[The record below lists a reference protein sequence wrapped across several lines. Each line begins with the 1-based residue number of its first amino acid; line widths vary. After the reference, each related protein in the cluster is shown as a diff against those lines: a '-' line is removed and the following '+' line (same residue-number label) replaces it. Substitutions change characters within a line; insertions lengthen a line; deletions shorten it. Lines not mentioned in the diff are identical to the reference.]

1 MKKAL
6 VLFFVMSIFIAQALH
21 GVVPHKWEIRNKDE
35 FIRGKLSGI
44 SVSFDGILSL
54 SPKEEPVKAPVEE
67 FYLSLLLTPK
77 GDMFLGTGH
86 AGKIYKMSK
95 SGKVELYFQV
105 PEMDVLCLARDRK
118 GNLYAGTSPNGKIYK
133 ITEKGQGGT
142 FFNPREKYIWD
153 LFFIERDVLLAAV
166 GESGGIY
173 QINMEGEGIQILKT
187 EENHVLCVEKDLNE
201 DIIAGTGG
209 TGRVYRISRGKKPSI
224 LFESSYEEIRSV
236 ALDREGNVYAAA
248 GGRIVS
254 PRELRESPVAA
265 QAKSDVSITVTPSP
279 AQAKK
284 ISSSSQMQPGALFK
298 INFRGI
304 AKKVWQSSDEL
315 IYSLSWDEAK
325 KKLLFGTG
333 DGGRVYSLDRNEK
346 ISLLIQK
353 NSAQVYSLV
362 PFGPKFYMLSNNP
375 PGLSI
380 LHPEQILEGEYLSQ
394 VIDTQT
400 VSSWGRMDWESE
412 VPSGCNLQFQTRSG
426 NSSRPGAT
434 WSDWSPPYQKRE
446 GEQILSPEARYLQFK
461 VMFKAQSGKVSPLVR
476 RISLFYL
483 QTNLAPEITKLTML
497 PPNVVYLKPPVQA
510 EVVWGADT
518 DVSERT
524 KKAAGEKALIVPK
537 KIERKGFQ
545 TIVWEAEDQNGDKL
559 VYSLYIKKEGEEEWR
574 ILKEKWTDTIY
585 AFDTMTY
592 PDGVY
597 FLKVVALDTPS
608 NPPGMEQKA
617 EKASRPL
624 VIDNS
629 LPTIKGFRADR
640 NKNKLT
646 VSFAAEDSM
655 SSIKEAQY
663 LIRPGEWI
671 SLFPRDGIC
680 DSRKE
685 SFSVSIP
692 LPAVFDNMI
701 TVKVQDSHGNIGVHR
716 QTF

>member
-1 MKKAL
+1 MKRAL
-6 VLFFVMSIFIAQALH
+6 VPFFVMSILFAQALH
-21 GVVPHKWEIRNKDE
+21 GVVPQKWEIRNKDD
-35 FIRGKLSGI
+35 FLRGKLSGI
-44 SVSFDGILSL
+44 SVSYDGVLSL
-54 SPKEEPVKAPVEE
+54 SPKEEPVEAPVED
-67 FYLSLLLTPK
+67 FYLSLLLTPQ
-77 GDMFLGTGH
+77 GEIFLGTGH
-86 AGKIYKMSK
+86 AGKIYKISK

-133 ITEKGQGGT
+133 ITEKGQGGP

-153 LFFIERDVLLAAV
+153 LFFIERGVLLAAV

-173 QINMEGEGIQILKT
+173 QINMEGEGIQILRT

-209 TGRVYRISRGKKPSI
+209 SGRVYRISSGKKPSI
-224 LFESSYEEIRSV
+224 LFESPYEEIRSV
-236 ALDREGNVYAAA
+236 ALDREGNIYAAA

-254 PRELRESPVAA
+254 PREVRGFSMAA
-265 QAKSDVSITVTPSP
+265 QAESDVSITVTPAP
-279 AQAKK
+279 VQAKE
-284 ISSSSQMQPGALFK
+284 ILSLSQMQPGALFK
-298 INFRGI
+298 INFKGI
-304 AKKVWQSSDEL
+304 AKRVWQSRDEL
-315 IYSLSWDEAK
+315 IYSLSWDETE

-333 DGGRVYSLDRNEK
+333 DKGRVYSLDRSEK

-353 NSAQVYSLV
+353 NSAQAYSLV
-362 PFGPKFYMLSNNP
+362 PFGPKIYMLSNNP

-380 LHPEQILEGEYLSQ
+380 IHPKQMLEGEYLSQ

-434 WSDWSPPYQKRE
+434 WSDWSPPYQKTE
-446 GEQILSPEARYLQFK
+446 GEQILSPKARYLQFK
-461 VMFKAQSGKVSPLVR
+461 VMFKARSGKASPLLR

-497 PPNVVYLKPPVQA
+497 PPNVVYLKPLIQA

-518 DVSERT
+518 DISERT
-524 KKAAGEKALIVPK
+524 KNAAREEALIVPK

-545 TIVWEAEDQNGDKL
+545 TVVWEAEDENGDNL
-559 VYSLYIKKEGEEEWR
+559 VYSLYIRKEGEEEWR
-574 ILKEKWTDTIY
+574 ILREKWTDKIY
-585 AFDTMTY
+585 AFDTLTY

-597 FLKVVALDTPS
+597 FLKVVASDTPS

-629 LPTIKGFRADR
+629 LPMIKGFRVDRDR
-640 NKNKLT
+640 NKLI

-655 SSIKEAQY
+655 SSIQEVKY

-671 SLFPRDGIC
+671 SIFPRDGIC
-680 DSRKE
+680 DSRQE
-685 SFSVSIP
+685 RFRVSIT

-701 TVKVQDSHGNIGVHR
+701 TVKVQDSQGNIGVHR

>member
-1 MKKAL
+1 MKRAL
-6 VLFFVMSIFIAQALH
+6 VPFFVMSILFAQALH
-21 GVVPHKWEIRNKDE
+21 GVVPHKWEIRNKDD
-35 FIRGKLSGI
+35 FLRGKLSGI
-44 SVSFDGILSL
+44 SVSYDGVLSL
-54 SPKEEPVKAPVEE
+54 SPKEEPVEAPVEE
-67 FYLSLLLTPK
+67 FYLSLLLTPQ
-77 GDMFLGTGH
+77 GEIFLGTGH
-86 AGKIYKMSK
+86 AGKIYKIGK

-133 ITEKGQGGT
+133 ITEKGQGGP

-153 LFFIERDVLLAAV
+153 LFFIERGVLLAAV

-209 TGRVYRISRGKKPSI
+209 SGRVYRVSRGKKPSI
-224 LFESSYEEIRSV
+224 LFESPYEEVRSV
-236 ALDREGNVYAAA
+236 ALDREGNIYAAA

-254 PRELRESPVAA
+254 PREMREFPVAA
-265 QAKSDVSITVTPSP
+265 QAESDVSITVTPAP
-279 AQAKK
+279 VQAKE
-284 ISSSSQMQPGALFK
+284 ILSLSQMQPGALFK
-298 INFRGI
+298 INFKGI
-304 AKKVWQSSDEL
+304 AKRVWQSSDEL
-315 IYSLSWDEAK
+315 IYSLSWDETE

-333 DGGRVYSLDRNEK
+333 DKGRVYSLDRSEK

-353 NSAQVYSLV
+353 NSAQAYSLV
-362 PFGPKFYMLSNNP
+362 PFGPKIYMLSNNP
-375 PGLSI
+375 PGLSVI
-380 LHPEQILEGEYLSQ
+380 HPEQILEGEYLSQ

-434 WSDWSPPYQKRE
+434 WSDWSPPYQKTE
-446 GEQILSPEARYLQFK
+446 GEQILSPKARYLQFK
-461 VMFKAQSGKVSPLVR
+461 VMFKARSGKASPLLR

-483 QTNLAPEITKLTML
+483 QTNLTPEITRLTML
-497 PPNVVYLKPPVQA
+497 PPNVVYLKPLIQA

-518 DVSERT
+518 DISERT
-524 KKAAGEKALIVPK
+524 KNAAIERALIVPK

-545 TIVWEAEDQNGDKL
+545 TVVWEAEDENGDNL
-559 VYSLYIKKEGEEEWR
+559 VYSLHIRKEGEEEWR
-574 ILKEKWTDTIY
+574 ILREKWTDTIY
-585 AFDTMTY
+585 AFDTLTY

-608 NPPGMEQKA
+608 NPPGMEQKT
-617 EKASRPL
+617 EKVSRPL

-629 LPTIKGFRADR
+629 LPTIKGFRVDR
-640 NKNKLT
+640 DRNKLT

-655 SSIKEAQY
+655 SSIREVKY

-671 SLFPRDGIC
+671 SIFPRDGIC
-680 DSRKE
+680 DSRQE
-685 SFSVSIP
+685 SFRVSIT

-716 QTF
+716 QSF

>member
-1 MKKAL
+1 MKRAL
-6 VLFFVMSIFIAQALH
+6 VPFFVMSILFAQALH
-21 GVVPHKWEIRNKDE
+21 GVVPHKWEIRNKDD
-35 FIRGKLSGI
+35 FLRGKLSGI
-44 SVSFDGILSL
+44 SVSYDGVLSL
-54 SPKEEPVKAPVEE
+54 SPKEEPVEAPVEE
-67 FYLSLLLTPK
+67 FYLSLLLTPQ
-77 GDMFLGTGH
+77 GEIFLGTGH
-86 AGKIYKMSK
+86 AGKIYKIGK

-133 ITEKGQGGT
+133 ITEKGQGGP

-153 LFFIERDVLLAAV
+153 LFFIERGVLLAAV

-209 TGRVYRISRGKKPSI
+209 SGRVYRVSRGKKPSI
-224 LFESSYEEIRSV
+224 LFESPYEEIRSV
-236 ALDREGNVYAAA
+236 ALDREGNIYAAA

-254 PRELRESPVAA
+254 PREVREFPVAV
-265 QAKSDVSITVTPSP
+265 QAESDVSITVTPAP
-279 AQAKK
+279 VQAKE
-284 ISSSSQMQPGALFK
+284 ILSLSQMQPGALFK
-298 INFRGI
+298 INFKGI
-304 AKKVWQSSDEL
+304 AKRVWQSSDEL
-315 IYSLSWDEAK
+315 IYSLSWDETE

-333 DGGRVYSLDRNEK
+333 DKGRVYSLDRDEK

-353 NSAQVYSLV
+353 NSAQAYSLV
-362 PFGPKFYMLSNNP
+362 PFGPKIYMLSNNP
-375 PGLSI
+375 PGLSVI
-380 LHPEQILEGEYLSQ
+380 HPEQILEGEYLSQ

-434 WSDWSPPYQKRE
+434 WSDWSPPYQKTE
-446 GEQILSPEARYLQFK
+446 GEQILSPKARYLQFK
-461 VMFKAQSGKVSPLVR
+461 VMFKARSGKASPLLR

-497 PPNVVYLKPPVQA
+497 PPNVVYLKPPIQA

-518 DVSERT
+518 DISERT
-524 KKAAGEKALIVPK
+524 KNAAREIALIVPK

-545 TIVWEAEDQNGDKL
+545 TVVWEAEDENGDNL
-559 VYSLYIKKEGEEEWR
+559 VYSLHIRKEGEEEWR
-574 ILKEKWTDTIY
+574 ILREKWTDTIY
-585 AFDTMTY
+585 AFDTLTY

-608 NPPGMEQKA
+608 NPPGMEQKT
-617 EKASRPL
+617 EKVSRPL

-629 LPTIKGFRADR
+629 LPTIKGFRVDR
-640 NKNKLT
+640 DRNKLT

-655 SSIKEAQY
+655 SSIREVKY

-671 SLFPRDGIC
+671 SIFPRDGIC
-680 DSRKE
+680 DSRQE
-685 SFSVSIP
+685 SFRVSIT

-716 QTF
+716 QSF

>member
-1 MKKAL
+1 MKRAL
-6 VLFFVMSIFIAQALH
+6 VPFFVMSILFAQALH
-21 GVVPHKWEIRNKDE
+21 GVVPQKWEIRNKDD
-35 FIRGKLSGI
+35 FLRGKLSGI
-44 SVSFDGILSL
+44 SVSYDGVLSL
-54 SPKEEPVKAPVEE
+54 SPKEDPVEAPVED
-67 FYLSLLLTPK
+67 FYLSLLLTPQ
-77 GDMFLGTGH
+77 GEIFLGTGH
-86 AGKIYKMSK
+86 AGKIYKIGK
-95 SGKVELYFQV
+95 SGKMELYFQV

-133 ITEKGQGGT
+133 ITEKGQGGS

-153 LFFIERDVLLAAV
+153 LFFIERGVLLAAV
-166 GESGGIY
+166 GENGGIY

-209 TGRVYRISRGKKPSI
+209 SGRVYRITRGKKPSI
-224 LFESSYEEIRSV
+224 LFESPYEEIRSV
-236 ALDREGNVYAAA
+236 ALDREGNIYAAA

-254 PRELRESPVAA
+254 PREVREFPVAA
-265 QAKSDVSITVTPSP
+265 QAESGVSITVTPAP
-279 AQAKK
+279 VQAKE
-284 ISSSSQMQPGALFK
+284 ILSLSQMQPGALFK
-298 INFRGI
+298 INFKGI
-304 AKKVWQSSDEL
+304 AKRVWQSSDEL
-315 IYSLSWDEAK
+315 IYSLSWDETE

-333 DGGRVYSLDRNEK
+333 DKGRVYSLDRSEK

-353 NSAQVYSLV
+353 NSAQAYSLV
-362 PFGPKFYMLSNNP
+362 PFGPKIYLLSNNP
-375 PGLSI
+375 PGLSVI
-380 LHPEQILEGEYLSQ
+380 QPEQILEGEYLSQ

-434 WSDWSPPYQKRE
+434 WSDWSPPYQKTE
-446 GEQILSPEARYLQFK
+446 GEQILSPKARYLQFK
-461 VMFKAQSGKVSPLVR
+461 VMFKARSGKASPLLR

-483 QTNLAPEITKLTML
+483 QTNLAPEITMLTML
-497 PPNVVYLKPPVQA
+497 PPNVVYLKPPIQA

-518 DVSERT
+518 DISERT
-524 KKAAGEKALIVPK
+524 KNAAREIALIVPK

-545 TIVWEAEDQNGDKL
+545 TVVWEAEDANGDNL
-559 VYSLYIKKEGEEEWR
+559 VYSLYIRKEGEEEWR
-574 ILKEKWTDTIY
+574 ILRDKWTDTIY
-585 AFDTMTY
+585 AFDTLTY

-608 NPPGMEQKA
+608 NPSGMEQKA
-617 EKASRPL
+617 EKVSRPL

-629 LPTIKGFRADR
+629 LPTIKGFRVDKDR
-640 NKNKLT
+640 NKLI

-655 SSIKEAQY
+655 SSIQEVKY

-671 SLFPRDGIC
+671 SIFPRDGIC
-680 DSRKE
+680 DSRQE
-685 SFSVSIP
+685 RFRVSIT

-716 QTF
+716 QRF

>member
-1 MKKAL
+1 MKRAL
-6 VLFFVMSIFIAQALH
+6 VPFFVMSILFAQALH
-21 GVVPHKWEIRNKDE
+21 GVVPHKWEIRNKDD
-35 FIRGKLSGI
+35 FLRGKLSGI
-44 SVSFDGILSL
+44 SVSYDGVLSL
-54 SPKEEPVKAPVEE
+54 SPKEEPVEAPVEE
-67 FYLSLLLTPK
+67 FYLSLLLTPQ
-77 GDMFLGTGH
+77 GEIFLGTGH
-86 AGKIYKMSK
+86 AGKIYKIGK

-133 ITEKGQGGT
+133 ITEKGQGGP

-153 LFFIERDVLLAAV
+153 MFFIERGVLLAAV

-209 TGRVYRISRGKKPSI
+209 SGRVYRVSRGKKPSI
-224 LFESSYEEIRSV
+224 LFESPYEEIRSV
-236 ALDREGNVYAAA
+236 ALDREGNIYAAA

-254 PRELRESPVAA
+254 PREVREFPVAV
-265 QAKSDVSITVTPSP
+265 QAESDVSITVTPAP
-279 AQAKK
+279 VQAKE
-284 ISSSSQMQPGALFK
+284 ILSLSQMQPGALFK
-298 INFRGI
+298 INFKGI
-304 AKKVWQSSDEL
+304 AKRVWQSSDEL
-315 IYSLSWDEAK
+315 IYSLSWDETE

-333 DGGRVYSLDRNEK
+333 DKGRVYSLDRDEK

-353 NSAQVYSLV
+353 NSAQAYSLV
-362 PFGPKFYMLSNNP
+362 PFGPKIYMLSNNP
-375 PGLSI
+375 PGLSVI
-380 LHPEQILEGEYLSQ
+380 HPEQILEGEYLSQ

-434 WSDWSPPYQKRE
+434 WSDWSPPYQKTE
-446 GEQILSPEARYLQFK
+446 GEQILSPKARYLQFK
-461 VMFKAQSGKVSPLVR
+461 VMFKARSGKASPLLR

-497 PPNVVYLKPPVQA
+497 PPNVVYLKPPIQA

-518 DVSERT
+518 DISERT
-524 KKAAGEKALIVPK
+524 KNAAREIALIVPK

-545 TIVWEAEDQNGDKL
+545 TVVWEAEDENGDNL
-559 VYSLYIKKEGEEEWR
+559 VYSLHIRKEGEEEWR
-574 ILKEKWTDTIY
+574 ILREKWTDTIY
-585 AFDTMTY
+585 AFDTLTY

-608 NPPGMEQKA
+608 NPPGMEQKT
-617 EKASRPL
+617 EKVSRPL

-629 LPTIKGFRADR
+629 LPTIKGFRVDR
-640 NKNKLT
+640 DRNKLT

-655 SSIKEAQY
+655 SSIREVKY

-671 SLFPRDGIC
+671 SIFPRDGIC
-680 DSRKE
+680 DSRQE
-685 SFSVSIP
+685 SFRVSIT

-716 QTF
+716 QSF

>member
-1 MKKAL
+1 MKRAL
-6 VLFFVMSIFIAQALH
+6 VPFFVMSILFAQALH
-21 GVVPHKWEIRNKDE
+21 GVVPQKWEIRNKDD
-35 FIRGKLSGI
+35 FLRGKLSGI
-44 SVSFDGILSL
+44 SVSYDGVLSL
-54 SPKEEPVKAPVEE
+54 SPKEEPVEAPVED
-67 FYLSLLLTPK
+67 FYLSLLLTPQ
-77 GDMFLGTGH
+77 GEIFLGTGH
-86 AGKIYKMSK
+86 AGKIYKISK

-133 ITEKGQGGT
+133 ITEKGQGGP

-153 LFFIERDVLLAAV
+153 LFFIERGVLLAAV

-173 QINMEGEGIQILKT
+173 QINMEGEGIQILRT

-209 TGRVYRISRGKKPSI
+209 SGRVYRVSRGKKPSI
-224 LFESSYEEIRSV
+224 LFESPYEEIRSV
-236 ALDREGNVYAAA
+236 ALDREGNIYAAA

-254 PRELRESPVAA
+254 PVTPAPV
-265 QAKSDVSITVTPSP
+265 QAKEILSL
-279 AQAKK
+279 
-284 ISSSSQMQPGALFK
+284 SQMQPGALFK
-298 INFRGI
+298 INFKGI
-304 AKKVWQSSDEL
+304 AKRVWQSSDEL
-315 IYSLSWDEAK
+315 IYSLSWDETE

-333 DGGRVYSLDRNEK
+333 DKGRVYSLDRSEK

-353 NSAQVYSLV
+353 NSAQAYSLV
-362 PFGPKFYMLSNNP
+362 PFGPKIYMLSNNP

-380 LHPEQILEGEYLSQ
+380 IHPKQMLEGEYLSQ

-434 WSDWSPPYQKRE
+434 WSDWSPPYQKTE
-446 GEQILSPEARYLQFK
+446 GEQILSPKARYLQFK
-461 VMFKAQSGKVSPLVR
+461 VMFKARSGKASPLLR

-497 PPNVVYLKPPVQA
+497 PPNVVYLKPPIQA

-518 DVSERT
+518 DISERT
-524 KKAAGEKALIVPK
+524 KNAAGERALIVPK

-545 TIVWEAEDQNGDKL
+545 TVVWEAEDENGDNL
-559 VYSLYIKKEGEEEWR
+559 VYSLYIRKEGEEEWR
-574 ILKEKWTDTIY
+574 ILREKWTDKIY
-585 AFDTMTY
+585 AFDTLTY

-597 FLKVVALDTPS
+597 FLKVVASDTPS

-617 EKASRPL
+617 EKVSRPL

-629 LPTIKGFRADR
+629 LPTIKGFRVDRDR
-640 NKNKLT
+640 NKLI

-655 SSIKEAQY
+655 SSIQEVKY

-671 SLFPRDGIC
+671 SIFPRDGIC
-680 DSRKE
+680 DSRQE
-685 SFSVSIP
+685 RFRVSIT

-701 TVKVQDSHGNIGVHR
+701 TVKVQDSYGNIGVHR
-716 QTF
+716 QSF

>member
-1 MKKAL
+1 MKRAL
-6 VLFFVMSIFIAQALH
+6 VPFFVMSILFAQALH
-21 GVVPHKWEIRNKDE
+21 GVVPHKWEIRNKDD
-35 FIRGKLSGI
+35 FLRGKLSGI
-44 SVSFDGILSL
+44 SVSYDGVLSL
-54 SPKEEPVKAPVEE
+54 SPKEELVEAPVEE
-67 FYLSLLLTPK
+67 FYLSLLLTPQ
-77 GDMFLGTGH
+77 GEIFLGTGH
-86 AGKIYKMSK
+86 AGKIYKIGK

-133 ITEKGQGGT
+133 ITEKGQGGS

-153 LFFIERDVLLAAV
+153 LFFIERGVLLAAV

-209 TGRVYRISRGKKPSI
+209 CGRVYRISRGKKPSI
-224 LFESSYEEIRSV
+224 LFESPYEEIRSV
-236 ALDREGNVYAAA
+236 ALDREGNIYAAA
-248 GGRIVS
+248 GGRIIS
-254 PRELRESPVAA
+254 PKEVREFPVAA
-265 QAKSDVSITVTPSP
+265 QAESDVSITVTPAP
-279 AQAKK
+279 VQAKE
-284 ISSSSQMQPGALFK
+284 ILSLSQMQPGALFK
-298 INFRGI
+298 INFKGI
-304 AKKVWQSSDEL
+304 AKRVWQSSDEL
-315 IYSLSWDEAK
+315 IYSLSWDETE

-333 DGGRVYSLDRNEK
+333 DKGRVYSLDRSEK

-353 NSAQVYSLV
+353 NSAQAYSLV
-362 PFGPKFYMLSNNP
+362 PFGPKIYMLSNNP
-375 PGLSI
+375 PGLSVI
-380 LHPEQILEGEYLSQ
+380 HPEQILEGEYLSQ

-412 VPSGCNLQFQTRSG
+412 VPSGCNLQFQTWSG

-434 WSDWSPPYQKRE
+434 WSDWSPPYQKTE
-446 GEQILSPEARYLQFK
+446 GEQILSPKARYLQFK
-461 VMFKAQSGKVSPLVR
+461 VMFKARSGKASPLLR

-483 QTNLAPEITKLTML
+483 QTNLAPEITMLTML
-497 PPNVVYLKPPVQA
+497 PPNVVYLKPLIQA

-518 DVSERT
+518 DISERT
-524 KKAAGEKALIVPK
+524 KNAARERALIVPK

-545 TIVWEAEDQNGDKL
+545 TVVWEAEDENGDNL
-559 VYSLYIKKEGEEEWR
+559 VYSLHIRKEDEEEWR
-574 ILKEKWTDTIY
+574 ILREKWTDTIY
-585 AFDTMTY
+585 AFDTLTY

-608 NPPGMEQKA
+608 NPPGMEQKT
-617 EKASRPL
+617 EKVSRPL

-629 LPTIKGFRADR
+629 LPTIKGFRVDRDR
-640 NKNKLT
+640 NKLI

-655 SSIKEAQY
+655 SSIREVKY

-680 DSRKE
+680 DSRQE
-685 SFSVSIP
+685 RFRVSIT

-716 QTF
+716 QSF

>member
-1 MKKAL
+1 MKRVL
-6 VLFFVMSIFIAQALH
+6 VPFFVMSILFAQALH
-21 GVVPHKWEIRNKDE
+21 GVVPHKWEIRNKDD
-35 FIRGKLSGI
+35 FLRGKLSGI
-44 SVSFDGILSL
+44 SVSYDGVLSL
-54 SPKEEPVKAPVEE
+54 SPKEEPVEAPVED
-67 FYLSLLLTPK
+67 FYLSLLLTPQ
-77 GDMFLGTGH
+77 GEIFLGTGH
-86 AGKIYKMSK
+86 AGKIYKIGK

-133 ITEKGQGGT
+133 ITEKGQGGS

-153 LFFIERDVLLAAV
+153 LFFIERGVLLAAV

-209 TGRVYRISRGKKPSI
+209 CGRVYRISRGKKPSI
-224 LFESSYEEIRSV
+224 LFESPYEEIRSV
-236 ALDREGNVYAAA
+236 ALDREGNIYAAA
-248 GGRIVS
+248 GGRIIS
-254 PRELRESPVAA
+254 PKEVREFPVAA
-265 QAKSDVSITVTPSP
+265 QAESDVSITVTPAP
-279 AQAKK
+279 VQAKE
-284 ISSSSQMQPGALFK
+284 ILSLSQMQPGVLFK
-298 INFRGI
+298 INFKGI
-304 AKKVWQSSDEL
+304 AKRVWQSSDEL
-315 IYSLSWDEAK
+315 IYSLSWDETE

-333 DGGRVYSLDRNEK
+333 DKGRVYSLDRSEK

-353 NSAQVYSLV
+353 NSAQAYSLV
-362 PFGPKFYMLSNNP
+362 PFGPKIYMLSNNP
-375 PGLSI
+375 PGLSVI
-380 LHPEQILEGEYLSQ
+380 HPEQILEGEYLSQ

-434 WSDWSPPYQKRE
+434 WSDWSPPYQKTE
-446 GEQILSPEARYLQFK
+446 GEQILSPKARYLQFK
-461 VMFKAQSGKVSPLVR
+461 VMFKARSGKASPLLR

-483 QTNLAPEITKLTML
+483 QTNLAPEITMLTML
-497 PPNVVYLKPPVQA
+497 PPNVVYLKPLIQA

-518 DVSERT
+518 DISERT
-524 KKAAGEKALIVPK
+524 KNAARERALIVPK

-545 TIVWEAEDQNGDKL
+545 TVVWEAEDENGDNL
-559 VYSLYIKKEGEEEWR
+559 VYSLHIRKEGEEEWR
-574 ILKEKWTDTIY
+574 ILREKWTDTIY
-585 AFDTMTY
+585 AFDTLTY

-608 NPPGMEQKA
+608 NPPGMEQKT
-617 EKASRPL
+617 EKVSRPL

-629 LPTIKGFRADR
+629 LPTIKGFRVDR
-640 NKNKLT
+640 DRNKLT

-655 SSIKEAQY
+655 SSIQEVKY

-671 SLFPRDGIC
+671 SIFPRDGIC
-680 DSRKE
+680 DSRQE
-685 SFSVSIP
+685 SFRVSIT

-716 QTF
+716 QSF

>member
-1 MKKAL
+1 MKRAL
-6 VLFFVMSIFIAQALH
+6 VPFFVMSILFAQALH
-21 GVVPHKWEIRNKDE
+21 GVVPHKWEIRNKDD
-35 FIRGKLSGI
+35 FLRGKLSGI
-44 SVSFDGILSL
+44 SVSYDGVLSL
-54 SPKEEPVKAPVEE
+54 SPKEEPVEAPVED
-67 FYLSLLLTPK
+67 FYLSLLLTPQ
-77 GDMFLGTGH
+77 GEIFLGTGH
-86 AGKIYKMSK
+86 AGKIYKIGK

-105 PEMDVLCLARDRK
+105 PEMDVFCLARDRK

-133 ITEKGQGGT
+133 ITEKGQGGP

-153 LFFIERDVLLAAV
+153 LFFIERGVLLAAV

-187 EENHVLCVEKDLNE
+187 EENHVLCIEKDLNE

-209 TGRVYRISRGKKPSI
+209 SGRVYRISRGKKPSI
-224 LFESSYEEIRSV
+224 LFESPYEEIRSV
-236 ALDREGNVYAAA
+236 ALDREGNIYAAA
-248 GGRIVS
+248 GGRIIS
-254 PRELRESPVAA
+254 PREVREFPVAA
-265 QAKSDVSITVTPSP
+265 QAESDVSITVTPAP
-279 AQAKK
+279 VQAKE
-284 ISSSSQMQPGALFK
+284 ILSLSQMQPGALFK
-298 INFRGI
+298 INFKGI
-304 AKKVWQSSDEL
+304 AKRVWQSSDEL
-315 IYSLSWDEAK
+315 IYSLSWDETE

-333 DGGRVYSLDRNEK
+333 DKGRVYSLDRSEK

-353 NSAQVYSLV
+353 NSAQAYSLV
-362 PFGPKFYMLSNNP
+362 PFGPKIYMLSNNP
-375 PGLSI
+375 PGLSVI
-380 LHPEQILEGEYLSQ
+380 HPEQILEGEYLSQ

-434 WSDWSPPYQKRE
+434 WSDWSPPYQKTE
-446 GEQILSPEARYLQFK
+446 GEQILSPKARYLQFK
-461 VMFKAQSGKVSPLVR
+461 VMFKARSGKASPLLR

-483 QTNLAPEITKLTML
+483 QTNLAPEITMLTML
-497 PPNVVYLKPPVQA
+497 PPNVVYLKPLIQA

-518 DVSERT
+518 DISERT
-524 KKAAGEKALIVPK
+524 KNAARERALIVPK

-545 TIVWEAEDQNGDKL
+545 TVVWEAEDENGDNL
-559 VYSLYIKKEGEEEWR
+559 VYSLHIRKEDEEEWR
-574 ILKEKWTDTIY
+574 ILREKWTDTIY
-585 AFDTMTY
+585 AFDTLTY

-608 NPPGMEQKA
+608 NPPGMEQKT
-617 EKASRPL
+617 EKVSRPL

-629 LPTIKGFRADR
+629 LPTIKGFRVDR
-640 NKNKLT
+640 DRNKLT

-655 SSIKEAQY
+655 SSIQEVKY

-671 SLFPRDGIC
+671 SIFPRDGIC
-680 DSRKE
+680 DSRQE
-685 SFSVSIP
+685 SFRVSIT

-716 QTF
+716 QSF

>member
-1 MKKAL
+1 MKRAL
-6 VLFFVMSIFIAQALH
+6 VPCFVMSILFAQALH
-21 GVVPHKWEIRNKDE
+21 GVVPHKWEVRNKDD
-35 FIRGKLSGI
+35 FLRGKLSGI
-44 SVSFDGILSL
+44 SVSYDGVLSL
-54 SPKEEPVKAPVEE
+54 SPKEEPVETPVEE
-67 FYLSLLLTPK
+67 FYLSLLLTPQ
-77 GDMFLGTGH
+77 GEIFLGTGH
-86 AGKIYKMSK
+86 GGKIYKIGK

-133 ITEKGQGGT
+133 ITEKGQGGP

-153 LFFIERDVLLAAV
+153 LFFIERGVLLAAV

-209 TGRVYRISRGKKPSI
+209 SGRLYRISRGKKPSI
-224 LFESSYEEIRSV
+224 LFETPYEEIRSV
-236 ALDREGNVYAAA
+236 ALDKDGNIYAAA

-254 PRELRESPVAA
+254 TREMREFPVAA
-265 QAKSDVSITVTPSP
+265 QAESDVSITVTPAP
-279 AQAKK
+279 VQAKE
-284 ISSSSQMQPGALFK
+284 IPSLSQMQPGALYKIDFK
-298 INFRGI
+298 GI
-304 AKKVWQSSDEL
+304 AKRVWQSSDEL
-315 IYSLSWDEAK
+315 IYSLSWNETEN
-325 KKLLFGTG
+325 KLLFGTG
-333 DGGRVYSLDRNEK
+333 DKGRIYSLDRSGK

-353 NSAQVYSLV
+353 NSAQVYSLF
-362 PFGPKFYMLSNNP
+362 PFGPKIYMLSNNP

-380 LHPEQILEGEYLSQ
+380 IHPEQILEGEYLSQ

-434 WSDWSPPYQKRE
+434 WSDWSPPYQKTE
-446 GEQILSPEARYLQFK
+446 GEQILSPKARYLQFK
-461 VMFKAQSGKVSPLVR
+461 VMFKAQSGKVSPLLR

-483 QTNLAPEITKLTML
+483 QTNLAPEITKLTLL
-497 PPNVVYLKPPVQA
+497 PPNVVYLKPPIQA
-510 EVVWGADT
+510 EVVWGADS
-518 DVSERT
+518 DVSGRT
-524 KKAAGEKALIVPK
+524 KNAAREKALIVPK

-545 TIVWEAEDQNGDKL
+545 TAVWDAEDENGDDL
-559 VYSLYIKKEGEEEWR
+559 VFSVYIRKEGEEEWR
-574 ILKEKWTDTIY
+574 ILREKWTDTIY
-585 AFDTMTY
+585 AFDTLTY

-617 EKASRPL
+617 EKVSRPL

-629 LPTIKGFRADR
+629 LPTIKGFKADR
-640 NKNKLT
+640 DRNQLT
-646 VSFAAEDSM
+646 VIFAAEDSM
-655 SSIKEAQY
+655 SSIQEVKY

-671 SLFPRDGIC
+671 SIFPRDGIC
-680 DSRKE
+680 DSRQE
-685 SFSVSIP
+685 SFRVSIT
-692 LPAVFDNMI
+692 LPAAFDDMI